1 MKRIKNSLILGFL
14 LIGLMGVTY
23 GLNSTDLTDAGKKEC
38 THEAGKVCD
47 KKDGNCDKHSEAS
60 KKAGKTTCAKKGDK
74 STCAMLD
81 KKKTCKIKKTI

>member
-47 KKDGNCDKHSEAS
+47 KKDGNYEEHS
-60 KKAGKTTCAKKGDK
+60 KAGKTTCSKKGDK
-74 STCAMLD
+74 STCAMIG
-81 KKKTCKIKKTI
+81 KKKTCKMKKTI